1 LSIAT
6 GNVAKEA
13 VVLDGM
19 ATVHKER
26 GNLPRARQ
34 VLNEALPLALQS
46 GDSYAI
52 GSTYQDM
59 AAVAGMSGF
68 MEEAMEKGWLAV
80 RHYEHEQDQLTA
92 LTSLA
97 VIFQEAGEMDA
108 AEIAYE
114 TLARRLGPG
123 EYRLY
128 ALSGYAH
135 IAGLKRDRA
144 EFERRIRVL
153 EASGLADGPS
163 AFRAADWIG
172 RAKAYRALGDAP
184 AARRCYQAAIE
195 IAAADKLGQQLIR
208 AEDGLKA
215 LEREIAN
222 PGGTTLQ
229 RPTGPP
235 AIQKMGAIWEE
246 LGRMRDMSPAL
257 AGV

>member
-1 LSIAT
+1 
-6 GNVAKEA
+6 
-13 VVLDGM
+13 M

-46 GDSYAI
+46 EDSYAI

-68 MEEAMEKGWLAV
+68 MEEAIEKGWLAV
-80 RHYEHEQDQLTA
+80 RHYEREQDKLSA

-97 VIFQEAGEMDA
+97 VIFLEAGEMDA

-114 TLARRLGPG
+114 TLARRLEPG

-128 ALSGYAH
+128 ALSGYAQ
-135 IAGLKRDRA
+135 IAGLKKNRP
-144 EFERRIRVL
+144 EFERRIRIL
-153 EASGLADGPS
+153 EASGLADGSS
-163 AFRAADWIG
+163 AFRAGDWIG
-172 RAKAYRALGDAP
+172 RAKAYRALGDTV
-184 AARRCYQAAIE
+184 AARRCYQAALE
-195 IAAADKLGQQLIR
+195 VAVADKLGQQLIR
-208 AEDGLKA
+208 AEESLMA
-215 LEREIAN
+215 LERETAEV
-222 PGGTTLQ
+222 L
-229 RPTGPP
+229 RAAPTCPADPP
-235 AIQKMGAIWEE
+235 IIREMVTIREE